1 MSELSTQIK
10 RLSESFPG
18 SMAELARQTRID
30 RSTLYKILG
39 GQRTPTEQQLQNLL
53 SVLHVGPGEYASLI
67 QLYARGQQGGVAAH
81 RREMLHKLLTSAYR
95 ARKTI
100 RESEYLPVRADEPVS
115 DIPDFLR
122 GEQLR
127 QFVVQRLRQ
136 YLYGAD
142 DRPLMLSPHLGEP
155 MCRALTVAFS
165 ARVDTPKPVWQLCQF
180 VQDGAENS
188 FDYNVETLCNATP
201 LLLLSGIRYE
211 GRMCY
216 SPTTASLPGLPMP
229 VYLLFPDL
237 CLFLDE
243 TMQNAVSIRDEDA
256 VAFVRL
262 QYSRQYLRAP
272 HPLFLKADRHG
283 AEEAMARTQALTSAS
298 NTAFWLRDQPPLVG
312 CLSPDLMRSALLR
325 DAPSAAAG
333 VEALFARQ
341 HDIAALAPHAYFSE
355 NGVLRF
361 LRTGCIDDIPP
372 DLYQPLPVEIRLAL
386 LRALRD
392 QCAAES
398 PRILRLLNVKK
409 MPIEPDITIDVYPDR
424 GVLLGQII
432 KGENQY
438 RHCFLQE
445 PTVTKALYEYLE
457 ELRTS
462 ELVCSRTYTVEF
474 LEYCLQGGYS

>member
-1 MSELSTQIK
+1 MSELSNQIK
-10 RLSESFPG
+10 RLAQTFPG

-39 GQRTPTEQQLQNLL
+39 GQRSPTEQQLQNLL
-53 SVLHVGPGEYASLI
+53 SVLHATQGDYASLI
-67 QLYARGQQGGVAAH
+67 HLYEQSLQSGVTAH
-81 RREMLHKLLTSAYR
+81 RREMLHTLLTSAYC
-95 ARKTI
+95 ARKII
-100 RESEYLPVRADEPVS
+100 RESEYLPESAVAPVS
-115 DIPDFLR
+115 GTPEFLH
-122 GEQLR
+122 GEELR
-127 QFVVQRLRQ
+127 KFVVWRLRQ
-136 YLYGAD
+136 YLLGAD
-142 DRPLMLSPHLGEP
+142 ERPLMLSPRLGEP
-155 MCRALTVAFS
+155 MCRALTLAFS
-165 ARVDTPKPVWQLCQF
+165 TQVTVPKTVWQLCQF
-180 VQDGAENS
+180 IRDGTDEA
-188 FDYNVETLCNATP
+188 FDRNVETLSGATP
-201 LLLLSGIRYE
+201 LLLLPGIRYE

-216 SPTTASLPGLPMP
+216 TPTQASLPGLPMP

-243 TMQNAVSIRDEDA
+243 TMHNAVCVWDGDA

-283 AEEAMARTQALTSAS
+283 AEEAMAHTQELTSS
-298 NTAFWLRDQPPLVG
+298 SDTAIWLRDQPPLVA
-312 CLSPDLMRSALLR
+312 CLTPELMRSALLR

-341 HDIAALAPHAYFSE
+341 HDIAVLAPHAYFSE

-361 LRTGCIDDIPP
+361 LRTGRIDDVPP
-372 DLYQPLPVEIRLAL
+372 DLYHPLPMEMRLAL
-386 LRALRD
+386 LHRLRD
-392 QCAAES
+392 QCAADS

-409 MPIEPDITIDVYPDR
+409 MPVEPDITIDIYPDR
-424 GVLLGQII
+424 GVLLGQLI
-432 KGENQY
+432 KDKNQY

-445 PTVTKALYEYLE
+445 PTVTKALFEYLK

-474 LEYCLQGGYS
+474 LDCCLQGKFS